1 MKRSETGKR
10 LLTLPNLLACLIIL
24 LGVSLIGYF
33 ILFPAWGYFHSDCTD
48 TILWAQAGYD
58 AGGLFNAD
66 FTYACLLPFGGQ
78 LLMQPFI
85 GLFGVS
91 TTTHAIGML
100 LFLALFVTAAV
111 CFCRSMKWSMSWT
124 AIMVTALLLLL
135 SSSEKLREIFWGH
148 IIYYS
153 LGILFLLVGL
163 ALAFSTLNAMEAPG
177 GLFTR
182 QALIPAAF
190 SLLWMFLCSTNG
202 LQALTIFAFPLLVGI
217 LGERFFDT
225 KSSWCSRQNRFTA
238 GYAGAL
244 LLAACAGCLVGG
256 LLKSGLTQGYFD
268 AYSTFSGPDK
278 WMDNLRGFL
287 PHWLTLLGV
296 DVAGGEPLADF
307 DGIRNLVRI
316 GFAILLL
323 LVPVAMTLCYRRYT
337 QRYMK
342 ILLITHWTLTALIMM
357 AYVFGSLSAA
367 NWRLS
372 PIVASSILLLVA
384 FSRWLVMES
393 GAPRIGF
400 LTLAPAFLACLIVL
414 TTILSM
420 PHDYKKDEG
429 LQGVSSFLEANGM
442 TYGYAT
448 FWNAQAI
455 TVLSDSKVKV
465 RNIDID
471 ETGDIAPHPYQSQS
485 TWFKPQPEPQT
496 YFLLLTDWEYS
507 QLASGDGA
515 LDNRVETLTYPG
527 YQIVVLDSCPFG

>member
-1 MKRSETGKR
+1 MKRSETDKR
-10 LLTLPNLLACLIIL
+10 RLTLPNLLACLIIL
-24 LGVSLIGYF
+24 LAVSLIGYF

-48 TILWAQAGYD
+48 TIFWAQAGYE
-58 AGGLFNAD
+58 AGGLFNTD

-100 LFLALFVTAAV
+100 LFLLLFTAAAI
-111 CFCRSMKWSMSWT
+111 CLCRSMKWSMSWS

-163 ALAFSTLNAMEAPG
+163 AMAFSTLNAMEAPG

-182 QALIPAAF
+182 RTLIPAAF

-225 KSSWCSRQNRFTA
+225 RSPWNSRQNRFTA

-278 WMDNLRGFL
+278 WVDNLQKFL

-296 DVAGGEPLADF
+296 DTAEGEPLTDF
-307 DGIRNLVRI
+307 DGLRNLVRI
-316 GFAILLL
+316 GFGLILL
-323 LVPVAMTLCYRRYT
+323 LVPVAMTLCYRRFT

-342 ILLITHWTLTALIMM
+342 ILLLAHWTLTALIMM

-372 PIVASSILLLVA
+372 PIAASSVLLLVV
-384 FSRWLVMES
+384 FSRWLVLES
-393 GAPRIGF
+393 GVPRIGF
-400 LTLAPAFLACLIVL
+400 LTLAPTVIACFIVMAA
-414 TTILSM
+414 ILSM
-420 PHDYKKDEG
+420 PHDYKSDEG
-429 LQGVSSFLEANGM
+429 LRGVSSFLEANGM

-448 FWNAQAI
+448 FWNAQAV

-465 RNIDID
+465 RNVVVD
-471 ETGDIAPHPYQSQS
+471 ETGQIASNAYQSQS
-485 TWFKPQPEPQT
+485 AWFKPQPEPQT

-507 QLASGDGA
+507 QLKSDAGV
-515 LDNRVETLTYPG
+515 LEKCVETLSYPG
-527 YQIVVLDSCPFG
+527 YKIALLDGYPFG